1 MAIQLKDVPIRGAY
15 AFFMKN
21 KHKKIAV
28 DLRYN
33 SSDVSDVTTIG
44 WTDRPRQVLFENVE
58 GCHYLTVYFKDVSI
72 ELSEKDFAFAK
83 DDDNTTL
90 YIEPKID
97 PRFYIMVSV

>member
-1 MAIQLKDVPIRGAY
+1 MAIELKNVPIRGAY

-21 KHKKIAV
+21 KYRKLMV

-33 SSDVSDVTTIG
+33 NSDVTTIG
-44 WTDRPRQVLFENVE
+44 WTDRPRQVLFDHVE

-72 ELSEKDFAFAK
+72 ELSEKDFAFSK